1 MIAQS
6 RWLIR
11 LILVALIA
19 LGISPLLPPS
29 RFLFLDDGFLH
40 LFRVDEL
47 DRMIR
52 QGVVYPRWASDFA
65 SGYGYPI
72 FNFYPPLAYYLAET
86 FHIVGFDLPVAIQ
99 LTLAVIVGIAAL
111 GAFALGR
118 DLFDSD
124 FAGLLASAA
133 YIFFPYFLLDVYIR
147 GALAE
152 SLAAALLPWFAWALR
167 RVILQ
172 RDLNALVALA
182 FFSAAILLAH
192 NLTVLLS
199 APFLI
204 AYLAWQLARV
214 PERWRALARVI
225 GAGIIGA
232 GLAAFYW
239 LPMLTE
245 LPLVAL
251 SRANKSLTDL
261 LIGSFLAPAHAL
273 QLSAP
278 FQYVDQP
285 YPFAPI
291 TFAIAL
297 LAIFFAWRAQRGLV
311 AIFGATALIG
321 ILLSLDFARDVWLN
335 APLLKTIQFAWRVQ
349 VLIGLSVAIITGALT
364 SRRVI
369 ALIAIALIAWN
380 GLANLAPRKLD
391 NPRGELSIGQIARF
405 EANTRGLGFGS
416 IAEYLPLTVQ
426 ALAPKLDIT
435 SPFPAPSIAIESFDA
450 QRIALRVSS
459 SHSETILLR
468 AFYFPG
474 WQATLD
480 GAPLDVFPSTPLGLI
495 TLDLPPGIHRVVIWF
510 GDTLARQI
518 GAIISG
524 VAALILVGAII
535 RFARTRVALILIAS
549 ALVLVLPTTFIALTA
564 PRRAMQSTQIEVSPA
579 LRLIGLR
586 IENATLAS
594 TAWRAQSD
602 SLDLQVVWFAR
613 QQIADAP
620 FTWRLVDDAGRVWTT
635 RAQSSRYATGFP
647 EAWAPNEIV
656 ADHFDLPLASEMPAG
671 KYQLQ
676 VGYGA
681 SPRFTQ
687 VAFVE
692 LMQPAPRQPIV
703 TNPRAHIGDAI
714 ELVDAIFPARVNVGD
729 ALALKMDWR
738 ATRDL
743 FEDFTV
749 FVQLVDA
756 DGNLVAQRDGMTQDM
771 FLPTMLWSPA
781 RIVSD
786 SRALA
791 IPRDASPGVYRLLAG
806 LYRAQNL
813 ERLPVVTADGESPD
827 AVVDLGE
834 VIVPVNASN
843 ANPRTPLRAQLGDAI
858 QFLGY
863 DVQSRELILHWH
875 ARARPEKNY
884 HVFVHIVDA
893 RGQLVAQTDGAPR
906 GNRYP
911 TRIWDAGE
919 RVPDAHALNV
929 APGKYTILFGM
940 YDPISGERL
949 PAFDT
954 QEKESPNRAIAF
966 EIEVPAR

>member
-1 MIAQS
+1 MTDQS
-6 RWLIR
+6 RWITR
-11 LILVALIA
+11 LVLVALIA

-40 LFRVDEL
+40 LFRIDEL

-52 QGVVYPRWASDFA
+52 QGIVYPRWASDFA

-86 FHIVGFDLPVAIQ
+86 FHIIGFDLPVALQ
-99 LTLAVIVGIAAL
+99 LTLALIVAIAAL
-111 GAFALGR
+111 GAFVLGR

-124 FAGLLASAA
+124 FAGLLVAAA

-152 SLAAALLPWFAWALR
+152 ALAAALLPWFAWAIR

-172 RDLNALVALA
+172 RDVSAMVALA

-192 NLTVLLS
+192 NLTALLS

-204 AYLAWQLARV
+204 AFLAWQLARV
-214 PERWRALARVI
+214 SEKRRALARAI

-239 LPMLTE
+239 LPMLIE
-245 LPLVAL
+245 LPLVAI
-251 SRANKSLTDL
+251 SRANKALTDL
-261 LIGSFLAPAHAL
+261 LVGSFLAPAHAL
-273 QLSAP
+273 QASVP

-291 TFAIAL
+291 TLAIAL
-297 LAIFFAWRAQRGLV
+297 LAIFFAWRAHRGLL

-321 ILLSLDFARDVWLN
+321 IALSLDFARDFWLN
-335 APLLKTIQFAWRVQ
+335 APLLKTIQFAWRIQ
-349 VLIGLSVAIITGALT
+349 VLIGLGIAIITGALA
-364 SRRVI
+364 SRRAMALIVI
-369 ALIAIALIAWN
+369 AILAWN
-380 GLANLAPRKLD
+380 GLANLAARKLD
-391 NPRGELSIGQIARF
+391 NPRGDLTIGQIARF

-416 IAEYLPLTVQ
+416 FAEYLPLTVQ
-426 ALAPKLDIT
+426 TLAPKLDVT
-435 SPFPAPSIAIESFDA
+435 SAFPAPSIAVESFDP

-480 GAPLDVFPSTPLGLI
+480 GAPLDLFPSTPLGLI
-495 TLDLPPGIHRVVIWF
+495 TLDLPPGTHRVVIWF

-524 VAALILVGAII
+524 LAALILVGAII
-535 RFARTRVALILIAS
+535 RFARTRIALILIAS
-549 ALVLVLPTTFIALTA
+549 VLVLVLPSTFVALTA
-564 PRRAMQSTQIEVSPA
+564 PRRAIQSTQIEVSPA

-620 FTWRLVDDAGRVWTT
+620 FTWRLVDDAGRMWAT

-647 EAWAPNEIV
+647 EVWVPNEIV
-656 ADHFDLPLASEMPAG
+656 EDHFDLPLASEMPAG

-681 SPRFTQ
+681 SPRFVQ

-692 LMQPAPRQPIV
+692 LIQSAPRQSIAM
-703 TNPRAHIGDAI
+703 NPRARIGDAI
-714 ELVDAIFPARVNVGD
+714 ELMDAIFPARVNAGNS
-729 ALALKMDWR
+729 LSIKMDWR

-749 FVQLVDA
+749 LAQLVDL
-756 DGNLVAQRDGMTQDM
+756 DGNVIAQRDGMTQDM
-771 FLPTMLWSPA
+771 FFPTMLWSPG

-786 SRALA
+786 QRALA
-791 IPRDASPGVYRLLAG
+791 LARDASPGIYRLLIG

-834 VIVPVNASN
+834 VIVPINAPN
-843 ANPRTPLRAQLGDAI
+843 ANPRTALRAQLGDAI

-863 DVQSRELILHWH
+863 DLQSRELILHWH

-929 APGKYTILFGM
+929 APGKYTIRVGM

-949 PAFDT
+949 PAFDA
-954 QEKESPNRAIAF
+954 QGNELPNRAITF
-966 EIEVPAR
+966 EIEVSAR